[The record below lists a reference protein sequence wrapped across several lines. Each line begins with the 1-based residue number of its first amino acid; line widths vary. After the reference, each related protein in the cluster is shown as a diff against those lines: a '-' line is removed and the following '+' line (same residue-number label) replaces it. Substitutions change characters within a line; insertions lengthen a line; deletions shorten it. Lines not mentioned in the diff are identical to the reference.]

1 MRLFQIFSGT
11 SVSPTSRTAGSP
23 LQETVFIWTMNVEV
37 MAAKMLHDFISLFS
51 NSRVDLDLETGNT
64 DVQPNVRL
72 LRKEYWGTSQFKRW

>member
-1 MRLFQIFSGT
+1 
-11 SVSPTSRTAGSP
+11 
-23 LQETVFIWTMNVEV
+23 MNVEV

-72 LRKEYWGTSQFKRW
+72 LRKEY